1 MAMIKRLVSFMVMAM
16 TAVTS
21 VMASGNDPQTG
32 TGRDP
37 VGIVAHRGYWNC
49 EEGGYARNSFAAFKA
64 AAQAG
69 FWGTEFDINMTA
81 DGQFLVFHDE
91 VIDGRRIDQTDYSAL
106 KDYRLENGEPIP
118 TLDEFLEYAS
128 AQKTFPML
136 VFELKGHITD
146 ELQDR
151 AVAGSIEKLKEYGM
165 FDPSKVM
172 FISFYIRQ
180 CNLLAKAA
188 PGFTV
193 QYLGK
198 DQSVDGLLDNM
209 VNGIDAHY
217 DYLLNTPDYLKM
229 ARQHGFSV
237 NVWTVND
244 TENMEKVLNLGIDC
258 LTTDHPDVARRV
270 LEENNIPELQQPWRH
285 KEAVKPHKKLKK
297 QLSAG
302 DYVLCY
308 AGGTQSKFYDK
319 DWMKDLVTYTDRDG
333 KEHWLFDGFLFL
345 QIMDH
350 GTGVAF
356 DPGHRDY
363 EGNYLQ
369 SALQSDW
376 MDLINYY
383 FEDGQCLD
391 AIEQCVEEAS
401 ARIGDPG
408 YKREII
414 ISVPNPIPYKNPV
427 VNTGGTRYWGLLD
440 GQVADFSRPEDRFAA
455 CKWFIDEVLKRYSQH
470 KYRHIDL
477 VGFYFVTEETTGLGN
492 LMPELSSYIH
502 SLGYPFTWI
511 PYYNAPGW
519 NLWREKGF
527 DMAWYQP
534 NYFFNDWLTEDR
546 LVSACNRALD
556 YGMAMELEFDERA
569 VADSP
574 ESRADRLRG
583 YMAAYR
589 KYGSWEKLPIAYYL
603 SHRGLHVLKY
613 SKNPADVELY
623 QDFCDFVA
631 KRPLRTSLME
641 KNGK

>member
-1 MAMIKRLVSFMVMAM
+1 MVMAM

-229 ARQHGFSV
+229 A
-237 NVWTVND
+237 
-244 TENMEKVLNLGIDC
+244 NLPYVDGMHLDYVRF
-258 LTTDHPDVARRV
+258 PDVILPVSLWKNYGIEQVQELPEYDFCYCDVCREKFKALTGKDP
-270 LEENNIPELQQPWRH
+270 LELKYPMEDQSWLNFRYDAITH
-285 KEAVKPHKKLKK
+285 VVKTITAKLKTEGK
-297 QLSAG
+297 TLTAAVFPGPSMAKRMVRQDWGNWPLDAYFPMIYNGFYYEGPEWVGRSVAESVKAVG
-302 DYVLCY
+302 GRACVY
-308 AGGTQSKFYDK
+308 AGLMFPDIKGDDFEKALDAAYGNGASGVSF
-319 DWMKDLVTYTDRDG
+319 
-333 KEHWLFDGFLFL
+333 FDG
-345 QIMDH
+345 
-350 GTGVAF
+350 
-356 DPGHRDY
+356 PDY
-363 EGNYLQ
+363 EYLERLK
-369 SALQSDW
+369 AY
-376 MDLINYY
+376 MDSH
-383 FEDGQCLD
+383 DM
-391 AIEQCVEEAS
+391 
-401 ARIGDPG
+401 
-408 YKREII
+408 
-414 ISVPNPIPYKNPV
+414 VPAN
-427 VNTGGTRYWGLLD
+427 
-440 GQVADFSRPEDRFAA
+440 
-455 CKWFIDEVLKRYSQH
+455 
-470 KYRHIDL
+470 
-477 VGFYFVTEETTGLGN
+477 
-492 LMPELSSYIH
+492 
-502 SLGYPFTWI
+502 
-511 PYYNAPGW
+511 
-519 NLWREKGF
+519 
-527 DMAWYQP
+527 
-534 NYFFNDWLTEDR
+534 
-546 LVSACNRALD
+546 
-556 YGMAMELEFDERA
+556 
-569 VADSP
+569 
-574 ESRADRLRG
+574 
-583 YMAAYR
+583 
-589 KYGSWEKLPIAYYL
+589 
-603 SHRGLHVLKY
+603 
-613 SKNPADVELY
+613 
-623 QDFCDFVA
+623 
-631 KRPLRTSLME
+631 
-641 KNGK
+641 